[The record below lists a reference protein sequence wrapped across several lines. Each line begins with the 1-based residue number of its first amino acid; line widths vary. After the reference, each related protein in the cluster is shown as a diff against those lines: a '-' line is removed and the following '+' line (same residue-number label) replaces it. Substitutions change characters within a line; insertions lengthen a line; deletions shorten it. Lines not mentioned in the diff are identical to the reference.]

1 MTLPC
6 LAGYVLDASVVA
18 KWFTRHDEPER
29 AAALNLRR
37 LYLAGEIRL
46 ILPDLCLIEVANAI
60 RFSSRAK
67 EEHTAEALE
76 ALRALSLEVVPT
88 GWDLLLRANA
98 ISWAARTTLYDAVYV
113 ALAEQVGLPLL
124 TADRDLVRS
133 LRGAGSRGRGLV
145 LHLADVRLPG
155 TADQPGRP

>member
-6 LAGYVLDASVVA
+6 PSGYVLDASVVA

-29 AAALNLRR
+29 EAALALRR
-37 LYLAGEIRL
+37 RYLAGEIRL
-46 ILPDLCLIEVANAI
+46 IAPDLCLVEVANAI
-60 RFSSRAK
+60 RFSGRAK
-67 EEHTAEALE
+67 EEHVSEALE
-76 ALRALSLEVVPT
+76 ALRALSLEVAAT
-88 GWDLLLRANA
+88 SWDLLLRANA
-98 ISWAARTTLYDAVYV
+98 ISWGARITLYDAIYA
-113 ALAEQVGLPLL
+113 ALAERAGVPLL

-155 TADQPGRP
+155 MADQPGGP